1 MNNAKLVI
9 TGDDMALK
17 HHGIILWTSFK
28 TKEGETRH
36 NNEKATEKQQQ
47 HPRFRQTTWMN
58 NIQDFY
64 DVFTNIIQHK
74 RHTN

>member
-1 MNNAKLVI
+1 MNNAKLII

-36 NNEKATEKQQQ
+36 NNEKNNRKSTTTLEI
-47 HPRFRQTTWMN
+47 QTDDM
-58 NIQDFY
+58 DE
-64 DVFTNIIQHK
+64 
-74 RHTN
+74 